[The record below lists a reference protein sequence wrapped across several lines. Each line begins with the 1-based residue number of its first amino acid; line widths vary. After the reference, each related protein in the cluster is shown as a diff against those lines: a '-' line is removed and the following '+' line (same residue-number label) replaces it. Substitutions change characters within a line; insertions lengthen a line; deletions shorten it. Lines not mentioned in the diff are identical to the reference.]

1 MKERQRR
8 KIDHETRITI
18 FCAWREVVGPLCT
31 KLLNL
36 RLASAAQAAL
46 VSVLRD
52 SACALCLDRSM
63 LAVRRAFRPG
73 LCLGLR
79 LASIGLVLC
88 SLLALSPTGCRSR
101 DDVVSIRT
109 SGSYQ
114 DPTLLA
120 QARQLPVAA
129 AYLQGTGL
137 VYQRNR
143 SFCGPATVINVLRSL
158 GDTRIDG
165 DSVFAGTS
173 FHAWNAAL
181 GMPLDRLADL
191 MRQRTGRSVTVLRDR
206 SLAEFRQHLRQ
217 INDPGL
223 RYTINFHRGPLFG
236 GGGGHHSP
244 LGAYVEA
251 ADLVLVLDVNE
262 EFKPW
267 LVPAERLYQ
276 AMDTVDRDG
285 GRKRGLLRIEPP
297 K

>member
-36 RLASAAQAAL
+36 RLAGAVQAAL

-52 SACALCLDRSM
+52 L
-63 LAVRRAFRPG
+63 
-73 LCLGLR
+73 
-79 LASIGLVLC
+79 
-88 SLLALSPTGCRSR
+88 
-101 DDVVSIRT
+101 
-109 SGSYQ
+109 
-114 DPTLLA
+114 
-120 QARQLPVAA
+120 
-129 AYLQGTGL
+129 
-137 VYQRNR
+137 
-143 SFCGPATVINVLRSL
+143 
-158 GDTRIDG
+158 
-165 DSVFAGTS
+165 
-173 FHAWNAAL
+173 
-181 GMPLDRLADL
+181 
-191 MRQRTGRSVTVLRDR
+191 

-244 LGAYVEA
+244 LGAYLEA

-285 GRKRGLLRIEPP
+285 GRKRGLLRIELP

>member
-1 MKERQRR
+1 MLADRR
-8 KIDHETRITI
+8 SLHL
-18 FCAWREVVGPLCT
+18 AS
-31 KLLNL
+31 
-36 RLASAAQAAL
+36 RLAS
-46 VSVLRD
+46 
-52 SACALCLDRSM
+52 
-63 LAVRRAFRPG
+63 RPA
-73 LCLGLR
+73 LR
-79 LASIGLVLC
+79 LASIGLVL
-88 SLLALSPTGCRSR
+88 SALLALSPSGCRPR

-158 GDTRIDG
+158 GDNRIDG
-165 DSVFAGTS
+165 DSVFSGTA
-173 FHAWNAAL
+173 FHWWNAAL
-181 GMPLDRLADL
+181 GMPLDRLAEL
-191 MRQRTGRSVTVLRDR
+191 MRQRTGKPVTVLRDL

-217 INDPGL
+217 INEPGL

-244 LGAYVEA
+244 LGAYLEA

-267 LVPAERLYQ
+267 LVSAERLYQ

-285 GRKRGLLRIEPP
+285 GRKRGLLRIELP